1 MGDTSA
7 DSVQFEIIK
16 FNDLDED
23 VICTT
28 KNGQSFSLKEHAFN
42 RFYAPH
48 FNEQDLMGF
57 SGVRKPRPTCTRKGV
72 TDICVYQCPR
82 RVGGVGKTGRPWKCH
97 SSRGWL
103 PKNWTGKLWCHHI
116 YSKDGTYDSARKL
129 KSIADRNNEE

>member
-1 MGDTSA
+1 MDTSA

-48 FNEQDLMGF
+48 FNGNFIFNPQAVGRDSEVSCSFYSLCLKFGLEQDLMGF

-72 TDICVYQCPR
+72 TDICVYQVCSQY
-82 RVGGVGKTGRPWKCH
+82 C
-97 SSRGWL
+97 
-103 PKNWTGKLWCHHI
+103 I
-116 YSKDGTYDSARKL
+116 Y
-129 KSIADRNNEE
+129 I